1 MVFLNEN
8 ACEAGDEERV
18 NLLVEMADQ
27 WPGAR
32 QGCQS
37 SLSKSCVPLL
47 QCLERRGR
55 GRERGEIRQ
64 RQILMPHSACRC
76 CHSLNEPGA
85 TVTGISATDVLQQMC
100 EEFLQQGEWTFLWS
114 HDFKITNQGW
124 KWFCLWCQFFSS
136 FFFSLNCG
144 ITKPHPYEKKNNKS
158 FALKNFKDGLLF
170 KNDFE

>member
-1 MVFLNEN
+1 MVFCFFVFFYEN

-47 QCLERRGR
+47 QCLERREGE
-55 GRERGEIRQ
+55 ERGGEKRQ

-76 CHSLNEPGA
+76 CHSLNEPRA

-100 EEFLQQGEWTFLWS
+100 EEFLRQSEWTFL
-114 HDFKITNQGW
+114 
-124 KWFCLWCQFFSS
+124 
-136 FFFSLNCG
+136 
-144 ITKPHPYEKKNNKS
+144 
-158 FALKNFKDGLLF
+158 
-170 KNDFE
+170 